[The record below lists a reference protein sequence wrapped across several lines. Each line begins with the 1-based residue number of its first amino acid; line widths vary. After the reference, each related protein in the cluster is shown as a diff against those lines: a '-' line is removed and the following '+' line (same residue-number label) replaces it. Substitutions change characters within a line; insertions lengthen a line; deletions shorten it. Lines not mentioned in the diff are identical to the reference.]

1 MKAVVQSLIICLSLL
16 LAACASEPKKPDEL
30 TEKQIYEEAQRYL
43 ESDSFS
49 LAVQNL
55 QLLESRFPFG
65 PYAEQAQLEIIYAHY
80 RSLEPEAAIAAA
92 DRFIRLH
99 PQHPNVDYAYYMRGL
114 ANYTEGEGLLERFIP
129 TDMTQRD
136 PGAAIQSFEDFRQL
150 LQRFP
155 NSKYAPDARARMI
168 HLRNRLARYEINV
181 ANYYF
186 KRKAY
191 LAAANRGRY
200 VVENLPQTT
209 AVPDALA
216 VMVQAYLLLGM
227 NDLAER
233 SLTVLRSNYPDHP
246 SLDENG
252 NFNSQVGV
260 TQQRSWLNKATLG
273 LFDRYEPPKFDNRPD
288 YTPQKEDES
297 DDDAASDT
305 MAVEFSKPE
314 PAPKG
319 PRR

>member
-1 MKAVVQSLIICLSLL
+1 MKVVCNGLL
-16 LAACASEPKKPDEL
+16 VLMAAFLFGCASDGDKPEET
-30 TEKQIYEEAQRYL
+30 TEKQIYNEAQKHL
-43 ESDSFS
+43 ESGNFS
-49 LAVQNL
+49 LAVKNL

-80 RSLEPEAAIAAA
+80 RSHEPEAAIAAA

-99 PQHPNVDYAYYMRGL
+99 PNHPNVDYAYYMRGL
-114 ANYTEGEGLLERFIP
+114 ANYTEGEGLLERFLP
-129 TDMTQRD
+129 TDMSQRD

-155 NSKYAPDARARMI
+155 DSEYAEDARARMI
-168 HLRNRLARYEINV
+168 YLRNRLARYEINV

-186 KRKAY
+186 KRRAY

-200 VVENLPQTT
+200 VVENLPQTP

-216 VMVQAYLLLGM
+216 VMVQAYLLLDM
-227 NDLAER
+227 DDLANQAL
-233 SLTVLRSNYPDHP
+233 SVLRANYPDHP

-252 NFNSQVGV
+252 NFISQARKDQER
-260 TQQRSWLNKATLG
+260 TWLNRTTLG
-273 LFDRYEPPKFDNRPD
+273 LADRYDPPHFDNRPD
-288 YTPQKEDES
+288 YTPPES
-297 DDDAASDT
+297 GRDRDPLAPPRP
-305 MAVEFSKPE
+305 EF
-314 PAPKG
+314 G

>member
-1 MKAVVQSLIICLSLL
+1 MRVVKYGLMILL
-16 LAACASEPKKPDEL
+16 VGVLAACASDPNKEAESS
-30 TEKQIYEEAQRYL
+30 EKQIYNQAQ
-43 ESDSFS
+43 EHMENGNFS
-49 LAVQNL
+49 LAVKNL

-99 PQHPNVDYAYYMRGL
+99 PQHPSVDYAYYMRGL
-114 ANYTEGEGLLERFIP
+114 ANYTEGQGLLERFFP

-136 PGAAIQSFEDFRQL
+136 PGAAIQAFEDFRQL

-155 NSKYAPDARARMI
+155 NSQYASDARARMI

-200 VVENLPQTT
+200 VVENMPQTS

-227 NDLAER
+227 DDLAER
-233 SLTVLRSNYPDHP
+233 SLTVLRSNFPKHP
-246 SLDENG
+246 ALDENG
-252 NFNSQVGV
+252 NFNSQVGLE
-260 TQQRSWLNKATLG
+260 QDRSWLNKATLG
-273 LFDRYEPPKFDNRPD
+273 LVDRYEPPKFDNRPVFV
-288 YTPQKEDES
+288 PGEGEK
-297 DDDAASDT
+297 AASRDDR
-305 MAVEFSKPE
+305 E
-314 PAPKG
+314 PPKMR
-319 PRR
+319 PR

>member
-1 MKAVVQSLIICLSLL
+1 MKKLVPLL
-16 LAACASEPKKPDEL
+16 MLAALILSGCNTPPEQKEL
-30 TEKQIYEEAQRYL
+30 TERKIYETAQDYL
-43 ESDSFS
+43 NSKNYS
-49 LAVQNL
+49 LAVQNF

-80 RSLEPEAAIAAA
+80 RAGDNEAAVASA

-99 PQHPNVDYAYYMRGL
+99 PQHEKVDYAYYMRGL
-114 ANYTEGEGLLERFIP
+114 ANYTEGEGLFERFLP

-136 PGAAIQSFEDFRQL
+136 PGSAIQSFEDFRLL

-155 NSKYAPDARARMI
+155 ESPYAEDARARMI
-168 HLRNRLARYEINV
+168 YLRNRLARYEINV

-200 VVENLPQTT
+200 VIENLPQTP

-216 VMVQAYLLLGM
+216 VMTQAYLLLGM
-227 NDLAER
+227 EDLANQ
-233 SLTVLRSNYPDHP
+233 SLEVLRKNYPDHP

-252 NFNSQVGV
+252 NFESQVGV
-260 TQQRSWLNKATLG
+260 DQDRSLLNKATFG
-273 LFDRYEPPKFDNRPD
+273 LFDRYDPPKFDNR
-288 YTPQKEDES
+288 
-297 DDDAASDT
+297 
-305 MAVEFSKPE
+305 V
-314 PAPKG
+314 KG
-319 PRR
+319 QE